1 MASGSQSDGGH
12 SLKVCVVRCRS
23 CCSGVFPGLGEQ
35 MSNAAP
41 GGAWADFL
49 EGSWDLVDECVS
61 QVKRRRRRCFA
72 GPGTCRSED
81 RGGGWHGQLWKV
93 PQGVEYGPWGDSG
106 QERLG
111 HQVGVGLLLMAPR
124 RLGPTGTGTVSA
136 RETRHPPP
144 SPRFPTEAS
153 LPAPPGKLQGPR
165 CQRPLQANTALPA
178 PCPPPR
184 LPLPGARQPQGP
196 GQEKALGT
204 FRSPSIVF
212 NNRLESLK

>member
-1 MASGSQSDGGH
+1 
-12 SLKVCVVRCRS
+12 
-23 CCSGVFPGLGEQ
+23 

-49 EGSWDLVDECVS
+49 EGSWNLVDECVS

-72 GPGTCRSED
+72 GPGTCWSED
-81 RGGGWHGQLWKV
+81 PGGDWHGQLWKV
-93 PQGVEYGPWGDSG
+93 PQDVEHGPGGDSG

-111 HQVGVGLLLMAPR
+111 HQAGVGLLLMAPR

-153 LPAPPGKLQGPR
+153 LSAPPRKAAGPPLPAPPSGTQH
-165 CQRPLQANTALPA
+165 CQLPA
-178 PCPPPR
+178 HRPAF
-184 LPLPGARQPQGP
+184 LSQGP
-196 GQEKALGT
+196 GSHRDPARRRLWA
-204 FRSPSIVF
+204 PSGLPLLFLIII
-212 NNRLESLK
+212 